1 MIRSQVL
8 MYVSFDEMEH
18 GPKCNIKALL
28 EVFAI
33 RISFFRVN
41 RRLQGDRGLQSE
53 TVKQE
58 RRFSFAVDND
68 HEKNDRE

>member
-41 RRLQGDRGLQSE
+41 RRLQGDRG
-53 TVKQE
+53 KIC
-58 RRFSFAVDND
+58 
-68 HEKNDRE
+68 